1 MSSGSISFLFCTS
14 WCNWY
19 RIAKEI
25 ISKFDLEKGSKPGIL
40 PIGMYLFWS
49 SWSTFTGVDGL
60 RDPQDILDE
69 TSATGHHSRRVSR
82 VEPAELQSGSPSA
95 TLDLVMVHVMRT
107 RMVPQTKH
115 KYKRKKHTE
124 KDTLNVFDDIK
135 DTNHCYL
142 EFFAT

>member
-40 PIGMYLFWS
+40 PFGMYLFWS
-49 SWSTFTGVDGL
+49 SWSTFTGVEGL
-60 RDPQDILDE
+60 QDPQDIFDE
-69 TSATGHHSRRVSR
+69 TSATGATGHHSRRVSR

-95 TLDLVMVHVMRT
+95 TLDLLMVHVMRT
-107 RMVPQTKH
+107 RVVPQTKH
-115 KYKRKKHTE
+115 KYKKKKNTH
-124 KDTLNVFDDIK
+124 KNTLNVFDD
-135 DTNHCYL
+135 L
-142 EFFAT
+142 

>member
-60 RDPQDILDE
+60 RDPQDILYE
-69 TSATGHHSRRVSR
+69 TRK
-82 VEPAELQSGSPSA
+82 L
-95 TLDLVMVHVMRT
+95 
-107 RMVPQTKH
+107 VPQVITAGELAEWNQQNSSQGH
-115 KYKRKKHTE
+115 PLPPSIY
-124 KDTLNVFDDIK
+124 
-135 DTNHCYL
+135 
-142 EFFAT
+142 

>member
-1 MSSGSISFLFCTS
+1 
-14 WCNWY
+14 
-19 RIAKEI
+19 
-25 ISKFDLEKGSKPGIL
+25 
-40 PIGMYLFWS
+40 MYLFWS

-69 TSATGHHSRRVSR
+69 TTSATGHHSRRVSR